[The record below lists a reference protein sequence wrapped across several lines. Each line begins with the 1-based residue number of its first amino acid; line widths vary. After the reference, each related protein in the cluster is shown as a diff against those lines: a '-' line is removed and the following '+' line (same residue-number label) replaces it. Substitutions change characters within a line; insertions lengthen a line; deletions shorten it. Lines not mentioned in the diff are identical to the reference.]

1 MGMLGEERR
10 SARGR
15 RDDAGG
21 RTRAQELARGDDSDL
36 GGGPYQ
42 VKTVANGGT
51 ANVHQNG

>member
-42 VKTVANGGT
+42 VKTVANGST